1 MTKYNFKYNLIL
13 RTDRQIEKEKERE
26 AEEAKHA
33 AGSHH
38 RELNP
43 FWKNGGTGMP
53 PTKEEFRKQRE
64 EERDSNRKM
73 QKTRERPKEREMPVM
88 SGVDLE
94 MDAMWAEREEET
106 AQPVAKKQKFTG
118 ALSVTK

>member
-1 MTKYNFKYNLIL
+1 
-13 RTDRQIEKEKERE
+13 
-26 AEEAKHA
+26 
-33 AGSHH
+33 
-38 RELNP
+38 
-43 FWKNGGTGMP
+43 MP

-118 ALSVTK
+118 ALSVTKQFKLKEVYSDVAELKTERNKLTGKLMRANLKGDKKKAAQIQV